1 VWDLEKKQK
10 TLPLPTP
17 SKYLAHY
24 KTLHLHMKNIYFLT
38 LAVLIFTAP
47 YLSAQ
52 INWQSTNGPE
62 GGATWYIYNNDDY
75 AFYPDKNHLYR
86 TPDGINWE
94 QLPYGNLWPIS
105 AGNNNKVAA
114 FQGFWL
120 RYDPNPSEPK
130 FVVSNDNGSTWI
142 EGTMPPEYGTSIG
155 TCSHGIYIP
164 KGPSGLIYK
173 TTDDGLTWDTL
184 TAPTMYCYD
193 VWATGDRLFTGNS
206 SKIWRLATD
215 GVSWELISPTLTAGD
230 HFYNVFAEGNLLF
243 LSAEESLWA
252 SKDNGVTWKKKSIPY
267 HNQVGDFV
275 KIGNR
280 VYKDGGSTKLI
291 YTDDFGDN
299 WIEYPLVN
307 YNITMLGMASAGG
320 RLLGASYNKGA
331 LYLNLNDN
339 SWQPAN
345 TGLNSAAV
353 YDLTVSNERLWAGCG
368 NGVFS
373 YNLNNQTWDIDNT
386 LPLPKYNYSK
396 VIASPAGVLASI
408 SLYGYDHLLSKDMGS
423 TWDSII
429 PSNDPFEPF
438 YPDQIMWVGEN
449 LFVFS
454 DINYKVSKDYGLT
467 WEDAYIDH
475 LIHIVSFNGR
485 YYAHNNYELSY
496 TQDEGITWTPAPF
509 PTGGYITG
517 LFCSGDRMFVLWN
530 KLGSEQL
537 LMTTDG
543 VNWSPA
549 GEGLLDADIFSG
561 IDEIPVGSI
570 WLNDNKYFFQKPDAG
585 LFVSL
590 DTCKTWLPIERPRH
604 KIVVYNDTLY
614 TGGFGGGVRK
624 TSMPQNYGALSS
636 GTVFKDDNGN
646 GLLDA
651 SESVL
656 SNIRIDLK
664 EPNAWYPFW
673 FTQTQPNGHYSI
685 GSLPGSTDT
694 IRPRIFS
701 PYLSSITPPYHAVSN
716 SGSNRDFAV
725 RFTENITD
733 GGIRHLSGTTP
744 RPGFDHSIQL
754 SLENIGTLPINGNVG
769 VKLDPNFL
777 YLSADPV
784 PTAILNG
791 DSLIWDITQFNLF
804 ETRQINIAGKIA
816 TSAPLGSLFKTNSTL
831 TVNGADQDISNNHFV
846 TCDTIRGSYDPNE
859 KRVEPSKGLTKAEIA
874 AGKPLTYTIY
884 FQNTGTYEADRV
896 RITDKLD
903 TALNWQTLRLLQAS
917 HEVSSFNLLP
927 GGLLEVVFNHIALP
941 DSNSNEPGSHGFVQ
955 FSIERNKRFNNFQ
968 QVSNKASIY
977 FDFNDPIITNTVA
990 VGVVPEPVAVFEP
1003 AGVKGGSPSLDISP
1017 NPANAYFMVHTL
1029 NQLRGQGELQVIDLN
1044 GRVCHRQKVTDCA
1057 VPIRVETAGMASGI
1071 YLVRVADAQGAMVG
1085 KVDVK
1090 VD

>member
-1 VWDLEKKQK
+1 
-10 TLPLPTP
+10 
-17 SKYLAHY
+17 
-24 KTLHLHMKNIYFLT
+24 MKNIYFLT
-38 LAVLIFTAP
+38 LAVLFFTAT

-75 AFYPDKNHLYR
+75 AFYPSEDHLYR
-86 TPDGINWE
+86 TADGINWE

-105 AGNNNKVAA
+105 AGNNKVAA

-184 TAPTMYCYD
+184 SAPTMYCYD

-215 GVSWELISPTLTAGD
+215 GVSWELISPTLPAGD
-230 HFYNVFAEGNLLF
+230 YFYNVFAEGNLLF
-243 LSAEESLWA
+243 LSAQESLWA
-252 SKDNGVTWKKKSIPY
+252 SKDSGVTWKKKSIPY
-267 HNQVGDFV
+267 HNQEGEFA

-280 VYKDGGSTKLI
+280 VYKDGGSTNLI

-307 YNITMLGMASAGG
+307 DNIYMLGMASAGG
-320 RLLGASYNKGA
+320 RLLGAAYDQGV

-339 SWQPAN
+339 SWQTAN
-345 TGLNSAAV
+345 TGIKSAAV
-353 YDLTVSNERLWAGCG
+353 YDLTIFNERLWAACG
-368 NGVFS
+368 TGIFS
-373 YNLNNQTWDIDNT
+373 YNLNNQTWDIDNV
-386 LPLPKYNYSK
+386 LPLPEQNYSN
-396 VIASPAGVLASI
+396 IAASPSGILATHSQ
-408 SLYGYDHLLSKDMGS
+408 YGYDLLLSKDTGS
-423 TWDSII
+423 TWETID
-429 PSNDPFEPF
+429 PTTDPFETF
-438 YPDQIMWVGEN
+438 YLDHIVWVGEN
-449 LFVFS
+449 LYVSEAFS
-454 DINYKVSKDYGLT
+454 FNSYYKVSKDYGLT
-467 WEDAYIDH
+467 WEDAAINQM
-475 LIHIVSFNGR
+475 IHIVSFNGA
-485 YYAHNNYELSY
+485 YYTFNYSGLFH

-509 PTGGYITG
+509 PNDRYITG
-517 LFCSGDRMFVLWN
+517 LFSSGDRLFAITI
-530 KLGSEQL
+530 KQASEQL

-549 GEGLLDADIFSG
+549 GEGLLDADGFWNV
-561 IDEIPVGSI
+561 DDVPMGSI

-590 DTCKTWLPIERPRH
+590 DTCKTWLPIERPRS

-614 TGGFGGGVRK
+614 TGGFGGGVLK
-624 TSMPQNYGALSS
+624 TGMPQNYGALSS

-646 GLLDA
+646 GILDA

-664 EPNAWYPFW
+664 ESNAWYPFW
-673 FTQTQPNGHYSI
+673 FTQTQQNGRYSI
-685 GSLPGSTDT
+685 GSLPGVSDT

-701 PYLSSITPPYHAVSN
+701 PYVLGITPPYHAVSN

-744 RPGFDHSIQL
+744 RPGFDHYIRL
-754 SLENIGTLPINGNVG
+754 SLENIGTLLLSGKVG
-769 VKLDPNFL
+769 VKLDPKFS
-777 YLSADPV
+777 YLSADPA
-784 PTAILNG
+784 PTNILNG

-804 ETRQINIAGKIA
+804 EKRQIYIAGKIA
-816 TSAPLGSLFKTNSTL
+816 TSAPLGSLLKTNSTL
-831 TVNGADQDISNNHFV
+831 TVDGTDQDISNNHFV

-927 GGLLEVVFNHIALP
+927 SGLLEVVFNHIALP

-955 FSIERNKRFNNFQ
+955 FSIERNKQFKP
-968 QVSNKASIY
+968 SDEILNKASIY
-977 FDFNDPIITNTVA
+977 FDFNDPIITNTVS

-1003 AGVKGGSPSLDISP
+1003 AGSKGGSPALDISP

-1044 GRVCHRQKVTDCA
+1044 GRVCYRQKVTDCA
-1057 VPIRVETAGMASGI
+1057 TPIRVETAGMASGI

-1090 VD
+1090 VDK

>member
-1 VWDLEKKQK
+1 
-10 TLPLPTP
+10 
-17 SKYLAHY
+17 
-24 KTLHLHMKNIYFLT
+24 MKNICFLT
-38 LAVLIFTAP
+38 LAVLFFTAT

-62 GGATWYIYNNDDY
+62 GGAIWYIKSNDDY
-75 AFYPDKNHLYR
+75 AFYPDEDHLYR
-86 TPDGINWE
+86 TADGINWE

-105 AGNNNKVAA
+105 AGNNKVAA
-114 FQGFWL
+114 IQGYGFG
-120 RYDPNPSEPK
+120 YDPSGPK
-130 FVVSNDNGSTWI
+130 FVVSYDNGSTWI
-142 EGTMPPEYGTSIG
+142 QGTMPPKYGTSIG
-155 TCSHGIYIP
+155 TCSHGIYVP
-164 KGPSGLIYK
+164 DGPNGLIYK

-184 TAPTMYCYD
+184 SAPTMYGYD
-193 VWATGDRLFTGNS
+193 VWATGDRLFTGNL

-215 GVSWELISPTLTAGD
+215 GVSWEPISPTLPAGD
-230 HFYNVFAEGNLLF
+230 YFYNVFAEGNLLF
-243 LSAEESLWA
+243 LSAENSLWA
-252 SKDNGVTWKKKSIPY
+252 SKDNGVTWKKKVIPF
-267 HNQVGDFV
+267 HNQVGDFA

-280 VYKDGGSTKLI
+280 VYKDGGSTNLI
-291 YTDDFGDN
+291 YTDNFGDN
-299 WIEYPLVN
+299 WIEYPLGN
-307 YNITMLGMASAGG
+307 DNIYMLGMASAGG
-320 RLLGASYNKGA
+320 RLLGATYNKGV
-331 LYLNLNDN
+331 LYLNLNEN

-345 TGLNSAAV
+345 AGLNSAAV
-353 YDLTVSNERLWAGCG
+353 YDLTISNQRLWAACG
-368 NGVFS
+368 NGIFS
-373 YNLNNQTWDIDNT
+373 YNLNNQTWDIDNV
-386 LPLPKYNYSK
+386 LPLPEQNYSN
-396 VIASPAGVLASI
+396 IMASPSGILTAHSE
-408 SLYGYDHLLSKDMGS
+408 YDYRFLLLSKDMGS
-423 TWDSII
+423 TWDSIT
-429 PSNDPFEPF
+429 PSTDPLDPF

-449 LFVFS
+449 LFVSSDFS
-454 DINYKVSKDYGLT
+454 FSSNYKVSKDHGLT
-467 WEDAYIDH
+467 WEDADIDQM
-475 LIHIVSFNGR
+475 IHIASFNGR
-485 YYAHNNYELSY
+485 YYTFNYAGLFY

-509 PTGGYITG
+509 PTDRYITG
-517 LFCSGDRMFVLWN
+517 LFSSGDRLFALSI
-530 KLGSEQL
+530 KQESEQL

-549 GEGLLDADIFSG
+549 GEGLSDADGFSG

-590 DTCKTWLPIERPRH
+590 DTCKTWLPVERPRG

-614 TGGFGGGVRK
+614 TGGFGSGVLK
-624 TSMPQNYGALSS
+624 TGMPQNYGALSS
-636 GTVFKDDNGN
+636 GTVFKDENGN
-646 GLLDA
+646 GILDA
-651 SESVL
+651 SESAL

-673 FTQTQPNGHYSI
+673 FTQTQQDGHYSI

-701 PYLSSITPPYHAVSN
+701 PYLSSFTPPYHAVSN

-744 RPGFDHSIQL
+744 RPGFDHSIRL
-754 SLENIGTLPINGNVG
+754 SLENIGTLLLNGKVG
-769 VKLDPNFL
+769 VKLDPKFS

-791 DSLIWDITQFNLF
+791 DSLIWDIAQFNLF
-804 ETRQINIAGKIA
+804 ETRQIDITGKIA
-816 TSAPLGSLFKTNSTL
+816 TSAPLGSLLKTNSTL
-831 TVNGADQDISNNHFV
+831 TVNGTDQDISNNHFI

-859 KRVEPSKGLTKAEIA
+859 KRVEPSKGLTKTEIA

-955 FSIERNKRFNNFQ
+955 FSIERNKQFSQFD
-968 QVSNKASIY
+968 VIENKASIY

-990 VGVVPEPVAVFEP
+990 VWVVPEPVAVFEST
-1003 AGVKGGSPSLDISP
+1003 GTKGGSPSLDISP

-1029 NQLRGQGELQVIDLN
+1029 NQLHGQGELQVIDLT

-1090 VD
+1090 VDK